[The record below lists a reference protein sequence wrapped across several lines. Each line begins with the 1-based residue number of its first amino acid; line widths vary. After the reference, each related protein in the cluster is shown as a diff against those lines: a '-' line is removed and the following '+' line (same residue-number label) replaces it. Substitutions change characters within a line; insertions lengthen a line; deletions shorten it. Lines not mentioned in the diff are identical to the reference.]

1 MAGPSKPLKIVVTG
15 AFNAGKTQFIK
26 TISEIKPVV
35 TEARLRTPAE
45 RRVKKRTTV
54 ALDFGLVRVNGT
66 PVRLF
71 GTPGQTRF
79 DFMWKAL
86 SVGMDG
92 YIVLV
97 DSLHPHAATESR
109 PVLQAFRQLGKRGQ
123 VPYVVV
129 VTKTDQSLPRPLE
142 ELVAELNLPKG
153 VPVLTCNARSKRSVM
168 STLKE
173 VLRHLGYLGEGA
185 KQA

>member
-1 MAGPSKPLKIVVTG
+1 M
-15 AFNAGKTQFIK
+15 
-26 TISEIKPVV
+26 
-35 TEARLRTPAE
+35 
-45 RRVKKRTTV
+45 KKRTTV

-71 GTPGQTRF
+71 GTPGQARF
-79 DFMWKAL
+79 DFMWEAL

-97 DSLHPHAATESR
+97 DSSHPRAAKDSQ
-109 PVLQAFRQLGKRGQ
+109 PVLRAFRKLGKRRK

-129 VTKTDQSLPRPLE
+129 ITKTDQPLSRPLE
-142 ELVAELNLPKG
+142 KLVAELNLPKR

-173 VLRHLGYLGEGA
+173 VLRYLGYPGEGA
-185 KQA
+185 DQA